1 MARHEH
7 YPSAARSATSLADA
21 RDLRAAIASLLTATP
36 LNEDAL
42 REAVWTYV
50 GAERDAGVSPGLVIM
65 SLTESVSRASIMPE
79 ELREPLT
86 RNVILWS
93 VEAYFGHLG
102 GGTFRI
108 TADGAVEAPALS
120 ASL

>member
-1 MARHEH
+1 MARHLH
-7 YPSAARSATSLADA
+7 YPSAARSAVSLADS
-21 RDLRAAIASLLTATP
+21 RDLRAAVASLLGATP
-36 LNEDAL
+36 LDEDAL

-50 GAERDAGVSPGLVIM
+50 GTERDAGVSPGLVIM
-65 SLTESVSRASIMPE
+65 SLTEAVGRATITPE
-79 ELREPLT
+79 ALREPLT

-102 GGTFRI
+102 GDVFRV
-108 TADGAVEAPALS
+108 TADGAVEAPPLS